1 MQTTTNR
8 RQTRRKTQR
17 HGTFF
22 ALLLFLALQSG
33 RLPLEAVKDAG
44 KFLLEIMPLL
54 FLPAA
59 VGLMES
65 WEVLRPVL
73 LPFAVITVV
82 STVLVMG
89 CSGRMTQAVIRR
101 FSRKEAPHR

>member
-1 MQTTTNR
+1 MQISNFWR
-8 RQTRRKTQR
+8 RVLR
-17 HGTFF
+17 
-22 ALLLFLALQSG
+22 LAGL
-33 RLPLEAVKDAG
+33 AAAG
-44 KFLLEIMPLL
+44 A
-54 FLPAA
+54 AA
-59 VGLMES
+59 VWLLG
-65 WEVLRPVL
+65 PVL